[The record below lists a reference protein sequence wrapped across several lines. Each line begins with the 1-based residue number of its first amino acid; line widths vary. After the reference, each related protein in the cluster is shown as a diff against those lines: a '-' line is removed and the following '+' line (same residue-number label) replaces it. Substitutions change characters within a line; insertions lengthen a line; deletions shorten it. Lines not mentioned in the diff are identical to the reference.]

1 MQGLPSEGFTDE
13 YRMQLATSFLFKAVV
28 NALVER
34 GAAVPPAVRSAGEIT
49 WGHWPVSDG
58 SQHYEIQGFK
68 APVSQPYIKFTAM
81 EQASGQLHY
90 THELPVPPR
99 TLQAS
104 LVQSRRALAT
114 FRFVIPGSDGAVAT
128 GQLREHL
135 SSRYTGFVD
144 LVTSE
149 IFKNGQINKQ
159 GMGADQPIFAE
170 EQVDYVGQ
178 SLALVLA
185 ETEQEAERI
194 AEYVAQECVAYGPV
208 KPPAGGPAWW
218 AQPILTLDDA
228 IRLGSIYPDWPTQAA
243 FVSHVWKVTRNGSRL
258 DWVTPKDTPELRVDR
273 TIVNR
278 EGTIDGIPCQII
290 ESTQT
295 CGGQVHFYMETQAA
309 IAEPLDGRR
318 MLIRPSTQSPMEM
331 HQTTAMALGAR
342 YNSIDVQVPPVGGGF
357 GGKTEQ
363 TRFVVGAAAIASH
376 ALKRPVRLVLTR
388 EQDTAMIGK
397 RHAYFGQYQIAID
410 RGEVNSKDKGIL
422 RGLNN
427 KMWGDGGAFY
437 DCSFIVSNCIQARAD
452 NAYRIDNFETQ
463 IDVCRTNTAPSTA
476 FRAFGDIQ
484 GKLMLENAVDDA
496 AFSIGMLPEDVRE
509 KNLYERGDVTPFGQA
524 LSYCYIRQ
532 VWSYLKDKCQYEA
545 KRREVDDFNANNRW
559 RKRGL
564 AMMPVKYGSGYNL
577 VMLEQA
583 AAVVSVFQGDGSI
596 VIHQGGVEMGQG
608 LLTQVR
614 QIAAYVL
621 NVPMDII
628 QVEAPKTLVTP
639 NPSSTGA
646 STGTAYNGEAV
657 KRTCQEL
664 SSRLTAFAYEML
676 KENGNDWCAAQGI
689 DFWNHGQAGWNTA
702 VTINGQTRLIW
713 QFLVALAYQ
722 YRVSLVATFT
732 APIRGGETPVPVLT
746 YKPHDQQPVL
756 PGYTSDPNANGG
768 AFDSFVGFTYSA
780 ACSVVEVD
788 ILTGEVKVL
797 SSDLVYDMGWSLNP
811 AIDVG
816 QVEGA
821 FVQGIGYVLSE
832 KLEFEPDG
840 AEAGRLNTLNTW
852 RYKPPA
858 ITSIPLELNVYLFP
872 RNLAGVPE
880 SPTDGIFSS
889 KEVGEPPLVLATS
902 VFLAVKAAIRASRL
916 ERKLDGLFRF
926 DAPAT
931 VQEVR
936 RACEVRASDLKSNGG
951 SRL

>member
-1 MQGLPSEGFTDE
+1 
-13 YRMQLATSFLFKAVV
+13 
-28 NALVER
+28 
-34 GAAVPPAVRSAGEIT
+34 
-49 WGHWPVSDG
+49 
-58 SQHYEIQGFK
+58 
-68 APVSQPYIKFTAM
+68 
-81 EQASGQLHY
+81 
-90 THELPVPPR
+90 
-99 TLQAS
+99 
-104 LVQSRRALAT
+104 
-114 FRFVIPGSDGAVAT
+114 
-128 GQLREHL
+128 
-135 SSRYTGFVD
+135 
-144 LVTSE
+144 
-149 IFKNGQINKQ
+149 
-159 GMGADQPIFAE
+159 
-170 EQVDYVGQ
+170 
-178 SLALVLA
+178 
-185 ETEQEAERI
+185 
-194 AEYVAQECVAYGPV
+194 
-208 KPPAGGPAWW
+208 
-218 AQPILTLDDA
+218 
-228 IRLGSIYPDWPTQAA
+228 
-243 FVSHVWKVTRNGSRL
+243 
-258 DWVTPKDTPELRVDR
+258 
-273 TIVNR
+273 
-278 EGTIDGIPCQII
+278 
-290 ESTQT
+290 
-295 CGGQVHFYMETQAA
+295 METQAA
-309 IAEPLDGRR
+309 IAEPMDSRR

-331 HQTTAMALGAR
+331 HQTTAMALGVR

-363 TRFVVGAAAIASH
+363 ARFVVGAAAIAAHS
-376 ALKRPVRLVLTR
+376 LKRPVRLVLSR

-410 RGEVNSKDKGIL
+410 RGEVDPRDKGLI
-422 RGLNN
+422 RGLLN

-437 DCSFIVSNCIQARAD
+437 DCSFIVSNCIQARSD
-452 NAYRIDNFETQ
+452 NAYQIANFETQ

-532 VWSYLKDKCQYEA
+532 VWSYLKDKSKYAA
-545 KRREVDDFNANNRW
+545 KRREVDDFNAKNRW

-564 AMMPVKYGSGYNL
+564 ALMPVKYGSGYNL
-577 VMLEQA
+577 AMLEQA

-664 SSRLTAFAYEML
+664 TSRLMDFAYDML
-676 KENGNDWCAAQGI
+676 KEQGNDWCAAQGI
-689 DFWNHGQAGWNTA
+689 DFWNHGQAGWNTQ
-702 VTINGQTRLIW
+702 VTINGQTKLIW

-732 APIRGGETPVPVLT
+732 APIRGGETPVPVIT
-746 YKPHDQQPVL
+746 YKPYEQQPVL
-756 PGYTSDPNANGG
+756 PGYESDKDAPHGG

-821 FVQGIGYVLSE
+821 FVQGIGYILSE
-832 KLEFEPDG
+832 KLEFETEGP
-840 AEAGRLNTLNTW
+840 EVGRLNTLNTW

-858 ITSIPLELNVYLFP
+858 VTSIPLELNVYLFP
-872 RNLAGVPE
+872 RSLAGVPE

-889 KEVGEPPLVLATS
+889 KEIGEPPLVLATS

-936 RACEVRASDLKSNGG
+936 KACAVNPSDLKA
-951 SRL
+951 